1 MRWIEAGEGS
11 RGCDRDGRLGRGLL
25 SACPHITG
33 PGLQHTG
40 QTAIIC
46 RSDSTLETRGDPWTV
61 PPVSQITGLRRG
73 SEQAETLVVP
83 EHHYGGVDPT
93 DVFGVFRRQ
102 SVGPRL
108 FIDLIIHDLPI
119 TPSFVDG
126 HQVQRIID
134 AAVDSHLTGRHRQSI
149 PDAKTGPQAG
159 FEPWT
164 QHNERH

>member
-1 MRWIEAGEGS
+1 VRWIEAGEGS

-73 SEQAETLVVP
+73 SEQAETQSTEASAPDPGRRP
-83 EHHYGGVDPT
+83 ESEQCHH
-93 DVFGVFRRQ
+93 
-102 SVGPRL
+102 
-108 FIDLIIHDLPI
+108 
-119 TPSFVDG
+119 
-126 HQVQRIID
+126 
-134 AAVDSHLTGRHRQSI
+134 
-149 PDAKTGPQAG
+149 
-159 FEPWT
+159 
-164 QHNERH
+164 